1 MSLLN
6 THNPL
11 RTGRV
16 LKRVLKNIRFVRRT
30 MRTGHVQLITL
41 RIQNSIANHAAEGI
55 FYLSLF
61 RLH

>member
-1 MSLLN
+1 MSLLD
-6 THNPL
+6 THTPL

-41 RIQNSIANHAAEGI
+41 RIQNSIANHAAEGR
-55 FYLSLF
+55 FHLSL
-61 RLH
+61 LPLY